1 MRQMQEVRTVRVRE
15 AARPVLAAYAGCHD
29 ALVGL
34 QVEKALAWQQLQH
47 AVQQRQ
53 QAAFRSGSSD
63 TR

>member
-1 MRQMQEVRTVRVRE
+1 MGEMQCVCTARMRA

-29 ALVGL
+29 ALVRL
-34 QVEKALAWQQLQH
+34 QVQQALVWQQLQH

-53 QAAFRSGSSD
+53 QAAFRSGSSH